1 MKIIQKTKKN
11 NLSSADGTD
20 AINNYFLIN
29 KNLKNSKKVFK
40 NLKDSLFD
48 RFTINKL
55 PRNLRYEDRN
65 SMINSVENRVPFL
78 DHVLVE
84 YCLSLSDED
93 LIRNGL
99 GKYIV
104 RKVLLNKYKY
114 KNAFKKKQ
122 SIQTPQT
129 KWLVSE
135 SGKKN
140 FICN

>member
-1 MKIIQKTKKN
+1 
-11 NLSSADGTD
+11 
-20 AINNYFLIN
+20 
-29 KNLKNSKKVFK
+29 
-40 NLKDSLFD
+40 
-48 RFTINKL
+48 
-55 PRNLRYEDRN
+55 
-65 SMINSVENRVPFL
+65 MINSVENRVPFL

-114 KNAFKKKQ
+114 KNAFKKK

>member
-1 MKIIQKTKKN
+1 
-11 NLSSADGTD
+11 
-20 AINNYFLIN
+20 
-29 KNLKNSKKVFK
+29 
-40 NLKDSLFD
+40 
-48 RFTINKL
+48 
-55 PRNLRYEDRN
+55 
-65 SMINSVENRVPFL
+65 MINSVENRVPFL

-135 SGKKN
+135 SGKKKFLFLINKKNILIDN
-140 FICN
+140 FINFKKINDFISSNKINTINNSNFLWQWLSLEYWYEEFFN

>member
-135 SGKKN
+135 SGKKK
-140 FICN
+140 FYL